1 MLQANSLAL
10 TRTEGQDTQRAFA
23 SARWDLR
30 KLTRWGQ
37 EVTFTAYARGDLY
50 NTHDTLETT
59 VASYRGEPGFN
70 TRAIGALAVDG
81 KWPLIGSFLGGRQRL
96 TPRVQVV
103 ASPPL
108 NRKSRLKGKGGS

>member
-59 VASYRGEPGFN
+59 VARYRGEPGFN
-70 TRAIGALAVDG
+70 NRAIGALAVAVKRSEERRVG
-81 KWPLIGSFLGGRQRL
+81 KEWVQRC
-96 TPRVQVV
+96 RSRW
-103 ASPPL
+103 SPSAKKK
-108 NRKSRLKGKGGS
+108 NKRKK